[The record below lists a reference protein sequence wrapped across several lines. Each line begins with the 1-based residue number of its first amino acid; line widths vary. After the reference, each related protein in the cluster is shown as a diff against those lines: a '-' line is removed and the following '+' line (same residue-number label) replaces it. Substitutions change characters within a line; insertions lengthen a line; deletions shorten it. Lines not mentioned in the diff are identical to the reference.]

1 MDVNRKGIIR
11 SNKSANNKLGRRVS
25 YSDGISYDRGGGVKQ
40 EDKPEGHEI
49 LGTCICKIIAR
60 KLLNYFII
68 LMNVLKYVRGGNCF
82 IE

>member
-40 EDKPEGHEI
+40 EDKPEGDEI
-49 LGTCICKIIAR
+49 IGICKIIAR

-68 LMNVLKYVRGGNCF
+68 LMNVLKYVRGS
-82 IE
+82 

>member
-40 EDKPEGHEI
+40 EDKPEGDEIIGISYTVYAKSLHE
-49 LGTCICKIIAR
+49 
-60 KLLNYFII
+60 
-68 LMNVLKYVRGGNCF
+68 KY
-82 IE
+82 